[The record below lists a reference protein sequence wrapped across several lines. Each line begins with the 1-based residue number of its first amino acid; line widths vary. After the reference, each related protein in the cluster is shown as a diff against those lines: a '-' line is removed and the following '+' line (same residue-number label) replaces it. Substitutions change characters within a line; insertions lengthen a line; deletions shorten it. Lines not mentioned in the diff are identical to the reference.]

1 MCGVGVAMG
10 LSALGSIAK
19 QRAQRAQ
26 YRQQA
31 ANYANMANTMGLN
44 ARIQRANESI
54 TGMSGA
60 QEQSMIRER
69 GRDAISGIR
78 TGASAN
84 GVSGVSIGNLEAD
97 SARNTAEDLNT
108 SRWNTN
114 LAMQSQEMQAQQYDQ
129 QQSVYSQLSDYY
141 TKLGNKSTTDM
152 LLDALPSA
160 LSTWFKYDALNSG
173 VNTGDKGSAGNNTG
187 TWDTAT
193 YVPVHGLDMY
203 NGGYTGDDFSIGG
216 SSAMR
221 AFGDLGDTSYWSS
234 GTSTSATSS
243 ILGEA
248 RSVPLGVT
256 IPNYT
261 YINDAGDTDY
271 NIPSYLMW
279 ARTIY

>member
-10 LSALGSIAK
+10 LSALGSITK

-44 ARIQRANESI
+44 ARIQRANETVS
-54 TGMSGA
+54 GLSGA
-60 QEQSMIRER
+60 QEQALIRER

-84 GVSGVSIGNLEAD
+84 GVSGVSINNLEAD

-141 TKLGNKSTTDM
+141 TQLGNKSTTDM
-152 LLDALPSA
+152 LLAALPSA
-160 LSTWFKYDALNSG
+160 LSTWFKYDALTSG
-173 VNTGDKGSAGNNTG
+173 TESGDAPVDDKAGSYNA
-187 TWDTAT
+187 AT
-193 YVPVHGLDMY
+193 YIPVHGLDMY

-221 AFGDLGDTSYWSS
+221 AFGDLGSSDFWSS
-234 GTSTSATSS
+234 SGATNTGSN
-243 ILGEA
+243 IFGEA
-248 RSVPLGVT
+248 RSIPLGLTV
-256 IPNYT
+256 PSNYT
-261 YINDAGDTDY
+261 YINDAGDVDY
-271 NIPSYLMW
+271 TIPSYLMW
-279 ARTIY
+279 ARSIY

>member
-10 LSALGSIAK
+10 LNALGSITS

-44 ARIQRANESI
+44 ARTQRANEVLS
-54 TGMSGA
+54 GMSGA
-60 QEQSMIRER
+60 QEQSLIRNR
-69 GRDAISGIR
+69 GQQAISGIR

-84 GVSGVSIGNLEAD
+84 GVSGVSINNLEAN

-114 LAMQSQEMQAQQYDQ
+114 LNMQSQEMQAQQYDQ
-129 QQSVYSQLSDYY
+129 QQSIYSSLSDYY
-141 TKLGNKSTTDM
+141 SQLGNKSTTDM
-152 LLDALPSA
+152 LLAALPSA

-173 VNTGDKGSAGNNTG
+173 VNTGDKGVVENNTG

-216 SSAMR
+216 RSALR
-221 AFGDLGDTSYWSS
+221 AFGDLGSGEYWSS
-234 GTSTSATSS
+234 GGTTGGSTN
-243 ILGEA
+243 ILNEA

-256 IPNYT
+256 VPNYN
-261 YINDAGDTDY
+261 YINDAGDADY
-271 NIPSYLMW
+271 NIPNYLMW
-279 ARTIY
+279 ARTVY